1 MRIAAVRDTARG
13 YVWLSRTV
21 AHGLKRRVS
30 GHRRHLL
37 LLAWVFPPRISG
49 GVYRPA
55 ALARYASRRGWR
67 VTVIC
72 EAAPGTIGSAGRH
85 MLDYVGTGVR
95 ILPAV
100 APDWRPSV
108 RAFPSV
114 DGGFLNALE
123 MTEVAVRAVASD
135 PPGVIVASGP
145 PFHSFVAARYIGRA
159 FGAPY
164 VLDYRDE
171 WTECPFG
178 FVEVGN
184 ADRYYERACLTGAT
198 RVLFTTE
205 SHRDHQLQAFPELQG
220 SRCVVI
226 PNGWEPEDMTV
237 RVGAPCSLAPTATRI
252 AFVGALS
259 NHTMPDEFLTTMA
272 SVLAREPVLREAL
285 RLTFVGQK
293 SEAAERALRAF
304 PFQNL
309 LEVIGEVPRPQAMSI
324 MRHADALLLINQKAL
339 ERYRPGKLYDY
350 LAMETPILVYGTGGE
365 VARLVR
371 QFDAGC
377 VVRSGDVEEL
387 ERALR
392 ALGELRGQAVK
403 HGIREWLLEHT
414 REKLAGR
421 MVAVLDEIV
430 FPPG

>member
-1 MRIAAVRDTARG
+1 
-13 YVWLSRTV
+13 
-21 AHGLKRRVS
+21 
-30 GHRRHLL
+30 
-37 LLAWVFPPRISG
+37 
-49 GVYRPA
+49 
-55 ALARYASRRGWR
+55 
-67 VTVIC
+67 
-72 EAAPGTIGSAGRH
+72 
-85 MLDYVGTGVR
+85 
-95 ILPAV
+95 
-100 APDWRPSV
+100 
-108 RAFPSV
+108 
-114 DGGFLNALE
+114 
-123 MTEVAVRAVASD
+123 
-135 PPGVIVASGP
+135 
-145 PFHSFVAARYIGRA
+145 
-159 FGAPY
+159 
-164 VLDYRDE
+164 
-171 WTECPFG
+171 
-178 FVEVGN
+178 
-184 ADRYYERACLTGAT
+184 
-198 RVLFTTE
+198 
-205 SHRDHQLQAFPELQG
+205 
-220 SRCVVI
+220 
-226 PNGWEPEDMTV
+226 
-237 RVGAPCSLAPTATRI
+237 
-252 AFVGALS
+252 
-259 NHTMPDEFLTTMA
+259 MPDEFLTTMA